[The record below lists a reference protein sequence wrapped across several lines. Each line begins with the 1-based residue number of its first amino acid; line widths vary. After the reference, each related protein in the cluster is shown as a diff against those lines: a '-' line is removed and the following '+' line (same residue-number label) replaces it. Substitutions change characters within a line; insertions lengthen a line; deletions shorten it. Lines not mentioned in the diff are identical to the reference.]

1 MKKITKSELLEIE
14 EQLLKIARGAGRIL
28 RPYQKDLANLTIN
41 FKEAQGAVSAADHA
55 SEAYIVKELY
65 KIKPAIPVLA
75 EEDFYHKY
83 QGDYKHLKEYLDSD
97 YLWVIDPLDG
107 TNNFIHGLEHYCIC
121 ISLTY
126 KLQPLVGVIYIPER
140 GEFYHASKGNGAY
153 LTKAKTKTQLKQKRS
168 RANGF
173 LLATG
178 FATEKGKPFN
188 DEFKKF
194 KKVMTSISAV
204 RRLGSAAID
213 LCYVARGVFDGFWEK
228 GLAPWDI
235 AAAKIICS
243 ESGAKI
249 TEYNGHDHNIFSE
262 TIIVGRNP
270 LYDKLN
276 EMVSD

>member
-1 MKKITKSELLEIE
+1 MKKITKSELIAIE
-14 EQLLKIARGAGRIL
+14 GELIRIARGAGRIL
-28 RPYQKDLANLTIN
+28 KPYQKDLSNLSISY
-41 FKEAQGAVSAADHA
+41 KDAQGAVSAADHA
-55 SEAYIVKELY
+55 SEGYIIDQLY
-65 KIKPAIPVLA
+65 KLHSDIPVLA

-83 QGDYKHLKEYLDSD
+83 QGDYKHLKEYQDSD

-107 TNNFIHGLEHYCIC
+107 TNNFVHGLEHYCVC
-121 ISLTY
+121 LSLTY
-126 KLQPLVGVIYIPER
+126 KLQPVVGVIYIPEK
-140 GEFYHASKGNGAY
+140 GEFYCATKGNGAY
-153 LTKAKTKTQLKQKRS
+153 LMKGKEKTQLKKTRS
-168 RANGF
+168 RDRGF

-194 KKVMTSISAV
+194 KKVMVNISAV

-213 LCYVARGVFDGFWEK
+213 LCYVARGIFDGFWEK
-228 GLAPWDI
+228 GLAPWDV
-235 AAAKIICS
+235 AAGKIICS
-243 ESGAKI
+243 EAGAKV

-270 LYDKLN
+270 LYEKLN